1 MSKVWVLILETDY
14 FMSLSDTLYS
24 VTVSKHTKKVH
35 VTCIGMECVDNE
47 LKDVYNSVD
56 DLPTWVKDK
65 IALLMLV
72 DKGQGIGYRVGDEKF
87 YIYKTDK

>member
-1 MSKVWVLILETDY
+1 MSKMWVLIRETDY
-14 FMSLSDTLYS
+14 SMSLYDTLYS
-24 VTVSKHTKKVH
+24 VTISEHTKKVY
-35 VTCIGMECVDNE
+35 VSCIGINCVDNE